1 MTSKQVC
8 ERAHVNMA
16 AVNYHFGSREGLY
29 AAVLA
34 EAHDRLFTLEH
45 LRQMLAEG
53 TAREKL
59 SRTLDELLAHLHGPR
74 SWHVRVL
81 AREFFSPAGFLDP
94 FLQEKVHPKARL
106 LRGLLSEITGIPQEA
121 SQLDCCIAS
130 TMGTCMMLIMLDPG
144 FANSLFPNLAERNA
158 ALDQMIKDFIF
169 AGLDDAAAKWR
180 ARPAADAARDG
191 IRRHTTYEIYPAEA
205 GESGNGRSFVSRA
218 RRRLH
223 HGQAGSGGCAGHAA
237 GSPL

>member
-1 MTSKQVC
+1 MGSLSHGGHERGKRGDGDLTRSRILEAAGQLAAECGYANMTSKQVC

-53 TAREKL
+53 TVREKL

-94 FLQEKVHPKARL
+94 FLQERSIPR
-106 LRGLLSEITGIPQEA
+106 RG
-121 SQLDCCIAS
+121 CC
-130 TMGTCMMLIMLDPG
+130 
-144 FANSLFPNLAERNA
+144 A
-158 ALDQMIKDFIF
+158 A
-169 AGLDDAAAKWR
+169 
-180 ARPAADAARDG
+180 
-191 IRRHTTYEIYPAEA
+191 
-205 GESGNGRSFVSRA
+205 
-218 RRRLH
+218 
-223 HGQAGSGGCAGHAA
+223 C
-237 GSPL
+237 

>member
-1 MTSKQVC
+1 MGSISHGGHERGKRGDGDLTRARILESAGQLAAECGYANMTSKQVC

-34 EAHDRLFTLEH
+34 EAHDRLFTLER
-45 LRQMLAEG
+45 LRQILAEG

-81 AREFFSPAGFLDP
+81 AREFFSPAGFVDP

-106 LRGLLSEITGIPQEA
+106 LRGLLPPSWTAA
-121 SQLDCCIAS
+121 SPVPW
-130 TMGTCMMLIMLDPG
+130 G
-144 FANSLFPNLAERNA
+144 
-158 ALDQMIKDFIF
+158 
-169 AGLDDAAAKWR
+169 
-180 ARPAADAARDG
+180 PA
-191 IRRHTTYEIYPAEA
+191 
-205 GESGNGRSFVSRA
+205 
-218 RRRLH
+218 
-223 HGQAGSGGCAGHAA
+223 
-237 GSPL
+237 

>member
-1 MTSKQVC
+1 MGSISHGGHERGKRGDGDLTRARILESAGQLAAECGYANMTSKQVC

-34 EAHDRLFTLEH
+34 EAHDRLFTLER
-45 LRQMLAEG
+45 LRQVLAEG

-81 AREFFSPAGFLDP
+81 AREFFSPAGFVDP

-130 TMGTCMMLIMLDPG
+130 SMGTCMMLIMLDPA
-144 FANSLFPNLAERNA
+144 FANSLFPNLAEKSA
-158 ALDQMIKDFIF
+158 SLDQMVKDFIF

-180 ARPAADAARDG
+180 ARSAGAGCGTGYDE
-191 IRRHTTYEIYPAEA
+191 RR
-205 GESGNGRSFVSRA
+205 
-218 RRRLH
+218 
-223 HGQAGSGGCAGHAA
+223 
-237 GSPL
+237 

>member
-1 MTSKQVC
+1 M
-8 ERAHVNMA
+8 
-16 AVNYHFGSREGLY
+16 
-29 AAVLA
+29 LA
-34 EAHDRLFTLEH
+34 EAHDRLFTLER
-45 LRQMLAEG
+45 LRQILAEG

-81 AREFFSPAGFLDP
+81 AREFFSPSGFLDP

-130 TMGTCMMLIMLDPG
+130 SMGTCMMLIMLDPA
-144 FANSLFPNLAERNA
+144 FADSLFPNLTEKSAS
-158 ALDQMIKDFIF
+158 LDQMVKDFIF

-180 ARPAADAARDG
+180 ARSAGDECG
-191 IRRHTTYEIYPAEA
+191 I
-205 GESGNGRSFVSRA
+205 
-218 RRRLH
+218 
-223 HGQAGSGGCAGHAA
+223 GSDER
-237 GSPL
+237 P

>member
-1 MTSKQVC
+1 MGSISHGGHERGKRGDGDLTRARILESAGQLAAECGYANMTSKQVC

-34 EAHDRLFTLEH
+34 EAHDRLFTLER
-45 LRQMLAEG
+45 LRQILAEG

-81 AREFFSPAGFLDP
+81 AREFFSPAGFVDP
-94 FLQEKVHPKARL
+94 A
-106 LRGLLSEITGIPQEA
+106 
-121 SQLDCCIAS
+121 
-130 TMGTCMMLIMLDPG
+130 
-144 FANSLFPNLAERNA
+144 FANSLFPNLAEKSA
-158 ALDQMIKDFIF
+158 SLDQMVKDFIF

-180 ARPAADAARDG
+180 ARSAGAGCGTGSDE
-191 IRRHTTYEIYPAEA
+191 RR
-205 GESGNGRSFVSRA
+205 
-218 RRRLH
+218 
-223 HGQAGSGGCAGHAA
+223 
-237 GSPL
+237 

>member
-1 MTSKQVC
+1 MGSISHGGHERGKRGDGDLTRARILESAGQLAAECGYANMTSKQVC

-34 EAHDRLFTLEH
+34 EAHDRLFTL
-45 LRQMLAEG
+45 
-53 TAREKL
+53 
-59 SRTLDELLAHLHGPR
+59 DELLAHLHGPR

-81 AREFFSPAGFLDP
+81 AREFFSPAGFVDP

-130 TMGTCMMLIMLDPG
+130 SMGTCMMLIMLDPA
-144 FANSLFPNLAERNA
+144 FANSLFPNLAEKSA
-158 ALDQMIKDFIF
+158 SLDQMVKDFIF

-180 ARPAADAARDG
+180 ARSAGAGCGTGYDE
-191 IRRHTTYEIYPAEA
+191 RR
-205 GESGNGRSFVSRA
+205 
-218 RRRLH
+218 
-223 HGQAGSGGCAGHAA
+223 
-237 GSPL
+237 